1 MVGAVVIEDPLAPF
15 RRRRKGERLCDKPP
29 YFDLAFNKHT
39 YYFAAMDNNHIAF
52 VINDVARLYR
62 RRFDERTRSFGI
74 TGPQMRALVAIMRFP
89 GINQG
94 ALADRLDVEPI
105 TTCRMV
111 DRLEQASLVERRRDP
126 QDRRAWQL
134 FLTEAA
140 EPIAQKL
147 QAIGQGVLNESLQGI
162 DPAARDAAI
171 AMLGQIRDNL
181 NNVYPDGDVE
191 GAASNG

>member
-1 MVGAVVIEDPLAPF
+1 
-15 RRRRKGERLCDKPP
+15 
-29 YFDLAFNKHT
+29 
-39 YYFAAMDNNHIAF
+39 MDNNHIAF
-52 VINDVARLYR
+52 VISDVARLYR

-111 DRLEQASLVERRRDP
+111 DRLEQANLVERRRDP

-134 FLTEAA
+134 FLTESA
-140 EPIAQKL
+140 EPIAEQL
-147 QAIGQGVLNESLQGI
+147 QATGQTVLNDSLQGI
-162 DPAARDAAI
+162 DPAARDAAL
-171 AMLGQIRDNL
+171 AMLARIRDNL
-181 NNVYPDGDVE
+181 TSVSPDGDTK
-191 GAASNG
+191 GAVSNG

>member
-1 MVGAVVIEDPLAPF
+1 
-15 RRRRKGERLCDKPP
+15 
-29 YFDLAFNKHT
+29 
-39 YYFAAMDNNHIAF
+39 MDNNHIAF
-52 VINDVARLYR
+52 VISDVARLYR

-111 DRLEQASLVERRRDP
+111 DRLEQAELVERRRDP

-134 FLTEAA
+134 YLTETA
-140 EPIAQKL
+140 EPIAQEL
-147 QAIGQGVLNESLQGI
+147 QAIGQTVLNDSLQGI
-162 DPAARDAAI
+162 EGAARDASMALL
-171 AMLGQIRDNL
+171 AQIRDNL
-181 NNVYPDGDVE
+181 THVTPGNTTK
-191 GAASNG
+191 GAVSNG

>member
-1 MVGAVVIEDPLAPF
+1 ME
-15 RRRRKGERLCDKPP
+15 
-29 YFDLAFNKHT
+29 NT
-39 YYFAAMDNNHIAF
+39 HIAF
-52 VINDVARLYR
+52 VIGDVARLYR

-111 DRLEQASLVERRRDP
+111 DRLEQAELVERRRDP

-134 FLTEAA
+134 YLTGSA
-140 EPIAQKL
+140 EPIAREL
-147 QAIGQGVLNESLQGI
+147 QAIGQTVLDDSLQGI
-162 DPAARDAAI
+162 SPAERDGAL
-171 AMLGQIRDNL
+171 AMLAKIRDNL
-181 NNVYPDGDVE
+181 
-191 GAASNG
+191 AQASSHPHPVDHPPVIQHGGQGHG

>member
-1 MVGAVVIEDPLAPF
+1 
-15 RRRRKGERLCDKPP
+15 
-29 YFDLAFNKHT
+29 
-39 YYFAAMDNNHIAF
+39 MDNNHIAF
-52 VINDVARLYR
+52 VISDVARLYR

-111 DRLEQASLVERRRDP
+111 DRLEQANLVERRRDP

-134 FLTEAA
+134 FLTESA
-140 EPIAQKL
+140 EPIAEQL
-147 QAIGQGVLNESLQGI
+147 QAIGQTVLNDSLQGI
-162 DPAARDAAI
+162 DPAARDAAL
-171 AMLGQIRDNL
+171 AMLARIRDNL
-181 NNVYPDGDVE
+181 TNVSPDGDTK
-191 GAASNG
+191 GAVSNG